1 MGVASQEGDSP
12 KASVAG
18 VQPESWHTRLAK
30 FLALPWVRYTLLVAL
45 ALLYSGWI
53 GYQWI
58 RNQLFDFNVYYLSAY
73 GFVNGVDVY
82 GMVQEYA
89 TTNSARWVELARAA
103 GVEYYAPPYRYPPL
117 TAQLIVPLLNFPV
130 QTAGVIWLALTA
142 VAYLLSAWWLG
153 KLWTQ
158 PEGPSI
164 VYLLMLGFVP
174 ALTTLHAGQVTGFV
188 LLALTAAMV
197 GIARRNGWLTGF
209 ALAVAALLKLLPL
222 ALVFYLGW
230 RKQWLAVAV
239 AVLSMVAIML
249 TAPLMF
255 GDAILGNFGKNFVA
269 MGEPGVIHDTATNQG
284 ISGVLAR
291 FLSPTLE
298 SATIYRIYMITAL
311 FFLLATIALCWPMGN
326 LPAHWRLEYGLI
338 ICTLMLIPPYNWYHM
353 LVLLAIPLVVV
364 VEQLWRKQQWGL
376 LAVALVLYV
385 ATDIHGLFFHSFEFV
400 TYLTSFPFLFV
411 VFLWGV
417 LAWAI
422 LGERRVGMGQRGE
435 SGTLAPLSNQ
445 PSL

>member
-1 MGVASQEGDSP
+1 V
-12 KASVAG
+12 
-18 VQPESWHTRLAK
+18 RLAR

-45 ALLYSGWI
+45 AFLYSGWI
-53 GYQWI
+53 GYQWL
-58 RNQLFDFNVYYLSAY
+58 RNQLFDFNLYYISAY

-82 GMVQEYA
+82 GMVQEYG
-89 TTNSARWVELARAA
+89 TTNLARWAELAMAA

-130 QTAGVIWLALTA
+130 QTAGTIWLALTA

-164 VYLLMLGFVP
+164 VYLVMLGFVP
-174 ALTTLHAGQVTGFV
+174 TLTTLHAGQVTGFV
-188 LLALTAAMV
+188 LFALTAAMV
-197 GIARRNGWLTGF
+197 GIARRNRWLTGF
-209 ALAVAALLKLLPL
+209 ALAVATLLKLLPL
-222 ALVFYLGW
+222 ALICYLGW

-255 GDAILGNFGKNFVA
+255 GDATLANFGKNFLA
-269 MGEPGVIHDTATNQG
+269 MGEPGVIHATAPNQG

-291 FLSPTLE
+291 FLSPALDT
-298 SATIYRIYMITAL
+298 ATIYRIYMITAL
-311 FFLLATIALCWPMGN
+311 LFLFATIALCWPMGN
-326 LPAHWRLEYGLI
+326 LPAHWRLEYSLI

-353 LVLLAIPLVVV
+353 LVLLAIPLVIV

-376 LAVALVLYV
+376 LAIALVLYV
-385 ATDIHGLFFHSFEFV
+385 ATDIHGLFFHRFESV
-400 TYLTSFPFLFV
+400 THLTSFPFVFV

-422 LGERRVGMGQRGE
+422 LGERRVGTGQRGE